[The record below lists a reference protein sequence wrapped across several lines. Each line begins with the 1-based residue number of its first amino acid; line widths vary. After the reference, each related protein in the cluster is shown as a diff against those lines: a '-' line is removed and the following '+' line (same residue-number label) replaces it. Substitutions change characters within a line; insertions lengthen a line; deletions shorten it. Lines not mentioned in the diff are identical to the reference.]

1 MLRGDLNLLPWRRED
16 WEILNRKKVDTLW
29 LEIISSLVNES
40 DILQAKWL
48 FKTDLNL
55 PPPRDELFDQLF
67 TSELLVQ
74 PIRVP

>member
-40 DILQAKWL
+40 DILQAK
-48 FKTDLNL
+48 
-55 PPPRDELFDQLF
+55 
-67 TSELLVQ
+67 
-74 PIRVP
+74 